1 MTAHDERID
10 TLLALALTFGMSA
23 ASDTTAHD
31 GAQASG
37 VGAARAALNPQM
49 LSQFAS
55 LPESERQSVAAQLA
69 HYKKLSHDAQER
81 WLARVLIGVNANN
94 ATDHLDP
101 HVHPTHIAEA
111 LREEPAQIQALILR
125 QLPPHLA
132 DFCARTLNPTP
143 LRDGTK
149 NAPAKSS
156 AVKSGNASG
165 SSLKSGGAFSSS
177 KPDDSPHADAPQ
189 RQKLLKIIRRSF
201 LKRFVSAIQLPRP
214 TQLDLLARS
223 DLARLFRAL
232 GVREMAI
239 ACRGERQA
247 ANIAQIWRRFPPEDM
262 RVFAEQMATPEEIEP
277 RRIALAEEIIEEA
290 LSVDSDPV
298 GVLDY
303 TGLRLL
309 SFVMRQRDP
318 LCIAYT
324 LQKLPADLSDYF
336 QRMLRHAPLSS
347 GDDLIPLLVEEVEVL
362 AANVHRAA
370 RKAATADRA
379 GAAHEH

>member
-1 MTAHDERID
+1 MTAHDERIE

-23 ASDTTAHD
+23 ANDTAARD
-31 GAQASG
+31 GAEASG
-37 VGAARAALNPQM
+37 DGASGGAPNPQL
-49 LSQFAS
+49 LSQFA
-55 LPESERQSVAAQLA
+55 LLRESERQSLAAQLA

-81 WLARVLIGVNANN
+81 WLARVLIGVNPDN

-101 HVHPTHIAEA
+101 HIHPTHIAGA

-132 DFCARTLNPTP
+132 DFCARTLNPAP
-143 LRDGTK
+143 VRDRAK
-149 NAPAKSS
+149 NVSAKSS
-156 AVKSGNASG
+156 A
-165 SSLKSGGAFSSS
+165 LKSGGGVSSAKLDAS
-177 KPDDSPHADAPQ
+177 VPDTPHS
-189 RQKLLKIIRRSF
+189 QKLLKILRRSF
-201 LKRFVSAIQLPRP
+201 QKRFVSAIQLRRP
-214 TQLDLLARS
+214 TQLDLLART

-262 RVFAEQMATPEEIEP
+262 RVFAEQMATPDEIEP

-303 TGLRLL
+303 TGLRMLA
-309 SFVMRQRDP
+309 FVMRRREP
-318 LCIAYT
+318 LYVAYM
-324 LQKLPADLSDYF
+324 LQKLPADLSNYF
-336 QRMLRHAPLSS
+336 RRMLTHAPVTT
-347 GDDLIPLLVEEVEVL
+347 GDDVIQMLVEEVEVL
-362 AANVHRAA
+362 AANLYRAA
-370 RKAATADRA
+370 RKAANTDRTGVA
-379 GAAHEH
+379 YEH